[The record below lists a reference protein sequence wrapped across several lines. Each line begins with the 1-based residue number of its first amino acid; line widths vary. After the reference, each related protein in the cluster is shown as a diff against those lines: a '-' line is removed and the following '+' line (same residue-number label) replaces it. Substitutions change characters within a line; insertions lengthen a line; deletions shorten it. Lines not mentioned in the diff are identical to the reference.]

1 MKSITSNKIVLA
13 ILFSVT
19 LINLANKP
27 LSGQIVIDQVVAV
40 VGGDKILLSD
50 IEQEALRA
58 KVQGA
63 LVDDNEKCDI
73 LEQMLIH
80 KLLLH
85 HAQLDS
91 LKVNDFMVENEVDRR
106 LRYFINQVGSE
117 SALEKYFNKS
127 IFQIKDDLRELIRET
142 QLTQQMRQKIVEKIA
157 VTPSEVKKFY
167 RTIPQDSLPMV
178 PEQYEYRQISVYPP
192 AGAEAKFMVRE
203 KLLELRE
210 RIVKGE
216 RFAPLAVAYSEDRAS
231 ATKGGEL
238 GFRSREELV
247 KAFADAA
254 FNLKPGQV
262 SNIVETEYGF
272 HIIQL
277 IEKKNDQ
284 VNVRHILMK
293 PSFTSEMIMKA
304 QSRLDS
310 IASLVRADSITF
322 HRAAQRFSE
331 DEKTRLGGGLAI
343 NSQTGTSLFEKDQI
357 PPAEFFALRNLK
369 PGEISQPFESRDQH
383 ANVVF
388 KVVQL
393 VRIIP
398 THKANLEQDY
408 ATIQMMAK
416 RVKEHEEFMKWVE
429 RKQKTTYVRVDKEFR
444 NCNFQLKN
452 WGK

>member
-1 MKSITSNKIVLA
+1 MKSILSIKFLLVAFVL
-13 ILFSVT
+13 F
-19 LINLANKP
+19 
-27 LSGQIVIDQVVAV
+27 LSSPFEALKGQTVIDQVIAV

-50 IEQEALRA
+50 IEQEALRS

-63 LVDDNEKCDI
+63 VVDDEARCDI
-73 LEQMLIH
+73 FEQMLIH

-85 HAQLDS
+85 HAKIDS
-91 LKVNDFMVENEVDRR
+91 INVNDFMVENEMDRR

-117 SALEKYFNKS
+117 TALEKYFNKS

-142 QLTQQMRQKIVEKIA
+142 QLAQQMRQKIVEKVA
-157 VTPSEVKKFY
+157 VTPSEIKRFFKN
-167 RTIPQDSLPMV
+167 IPIDSLPTI
-178 PEQYEYRQISVYPP
+178 PEQYEYRQIAVYHP

-272 HIIQL
+272 HIIL
-277 IEKKNDQ
+277 MIEKKNDQ

-293 PSFTSEMIMKA
+293 PSFTSDMIIKA

-310 IASLVRADSITF
+310 IANLVRADSVTF

-357 PPAEFFALRNLK
+357 APAEFFAIRNLK
-369 PGEISQPFESRDQH
+369 PGEISVPFESRDQH
-383 ANVVF
+383 ANVVY

-393 VRIIP
+393 VRVIP
-398 THKANLEQDY
+398 AHKANLEQDY

-416 RVKEHEEFMKWVE
+416 RVKEHEEFIKWIE
-429 RKQKTTYVRVDKEFR
+429 RKQKTTYVRIDSEFK